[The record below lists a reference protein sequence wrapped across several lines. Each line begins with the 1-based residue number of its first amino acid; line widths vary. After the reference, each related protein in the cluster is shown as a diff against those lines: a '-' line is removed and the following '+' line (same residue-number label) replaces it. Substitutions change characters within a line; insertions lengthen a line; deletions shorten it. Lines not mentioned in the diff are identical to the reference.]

1 MFNRLTSTG
10 IKITDANL
18 YGGVTYNI
26 DINPDN
32 DFMYG
37 CVTCAS
43 IEFTIDNSDG
53 KASELMG
60 KTFDWYCQFES
71 NSFLIKKGS
80 FKVAEIKKTKDKA
93 TITAYDKVYDL
104 EANADSWLAS
114 LTFPMTL
121 KELTDSMATK

>member
-1 MFNRLTSTG
+1 MRNRLSSG
-10 IKITDANL
+10 SIVINDSKL

-53 KASELMG
+53 KASELVG
-60 KTFDWYCQFES
+60 KTFDWY
-71 NSFLIKKGS
+71 
-80 FKVAEIKKTKDKA
+80 
-93 TITAYDKVYDL
+93 
-104 EANADSWLAS
+104 
-114 LTFPMTL
+114 
-121 KELTDSMATK
+121 